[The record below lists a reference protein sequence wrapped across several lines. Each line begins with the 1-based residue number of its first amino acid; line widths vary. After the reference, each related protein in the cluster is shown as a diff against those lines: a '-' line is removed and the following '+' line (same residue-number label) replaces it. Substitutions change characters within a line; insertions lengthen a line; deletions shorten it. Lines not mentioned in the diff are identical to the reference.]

1 MDEKMA
7 ELREKLKNEKTHDF
21 ESLRELTAVLRGEGG
36 CPWDREQTHESI
48 RNDLIEETYEVIE
61 AIDNAD
67 PVLLREELGDVMFQ
81 VLFHSR
87 IEEEKGSFSVDDV
100 INDICAKMI
109 LRHPHVFG
117 DITVDGSGEV
127 LENWDKIKKLE
138 KNRKTVSESME
149 SVPKQ
154 LPALMR
160 AQKIAKK
167 AKKNG
172 FNFGSA
178 TEQNELMKELAASL
192 EGAEGELRQ
201 SLINEIIF
209 TAAIMSDMDAE
220 RGLSELTDRFIMNY
234 KETENET

>member
-1 MDEKMA
+1 MDERMA
-7 ELREKLKNEKTHDF
+7 ELREKLKNEEAHDF
-21 ESLRELTAVLRGEGG
+21 KSLCELTAVLRGEGG

-87 IEEEKGSFSVDDV
+87 IEEEKENFTIDDV
-100 INDICAKMI
+100 INDICKKMI

-117 DITVDGSGEV
+117 DVTVDGAGEV
-127 LENWDKIKKLE
+127 LENWDKIKKVE

-172 FNFGSA
+172 FNFGSKS
-178 TEQNELMKELAASL
+178 EQAELMKELAESL
-192 EGAEGELRQ
+192 NGAEGEFRQ
-201 SLINEIIF
+201 EIIDEIIF
-209 TAAIMSDMDAE
+209 TAAIMSEMDAE
-220 RGLSELTDRFIMNY
+220 RGLSELTDRFIDNY